1 VGVFAQISD
10 VQARDVEDLLSDD
23 TLTADNGWVDTRID
37 DVENELIG
45 LVPSLQG
52 ATAASL
58 AAVDQARA
66 GRVKAL
72 VCDKVLDLYRN
83 PGRLK
88 QIGQAMADI
97 NTTSTMSNSFDAMI
111 DFTDEE
117 LNRVRV
123 RTQRARFGTAKV
135 PPSFGRETNTIE
147 ARPWPF
153 GY

>member
-1 VGVFAQISD
+1 MGIFAQISD
-10 VQARDVEDLLSDD
+10 VQTRDIEGLLVATDVSV
-23 TLTADNGWVDTRID
+23 TTGGWVDIRIT

-45 LVPSLQG
+45 LVPSLDG
-52 ATAASL
+52 VTA
-58 AAVDQARA
+58 DQLDPIRA

-72 VCDKVLDLYRN
+72 VCDKVLDLCAN
-83 PGRLK
+83 PRRFK
-88 QIGQAMADI
+88 QLGQAMADI

-135 PPSFGRETNTIE
+135 TPFKINTAE
-147 ARPWPF
+147 ARPWP